1 MPLIPR
7 PKYRTRDWLID
18 LRTRERDE
26 AVAMTKEARTW
37 AIRMKRER
45 DEAEMLLDEVYEALR
60 IRYELCAKA
69 ESERDE
75 EIKRRDLWIEIAR
88 KNFRIASKI
97 GRERD
102 DVISERDNLQQQR
115 DYYQGLNDE
124 LVFAMRVADNQLWN
138 TYANWRERCILAM
151 GIIKAALA
159 KADEL

>member
-37 AIRMKRER
+37 AIRMKREQ

-115 DYYQGLNDE
+115 DYYQGSKDE
-124 LVFAMRVADNQLWN
+124 LV
-138 TYANWRERCILAM
+138 
-151 GIIKAALA
+151 AALKEIYNLHGHRYIDA
-159 KADEL
+159 RIIARAALTKADEL